1 MHCRGARYYGIQGV
15 LMISLAMLFWMY
27 LLLFGVIGA
36 LRGWA
41 KEILVLFSLILA
53 LFLDAVVMQYLPGV
67 KPALAS
73 QTALTQFSVRAGFFF
88 LLAFFGYSTP
98 VVTTLF
104 ADKARRE
111 RLEDMLL
118 GLFLGVINGY
128 LLVGTIW
135 HYLHVTGYPVAGIFP
150 PESKSVM
157 DMLDYMPPELVGP
170 PYIYFGLGIAF
181 IFIIVVFI

>member
-1 MHCRGARYYGIQGV
+1 
-15 LMISLAMLFWMY
+15 MISLAVLFWMY

-41 KEILVLFSLILA
+41 KEILVLFSLVLA
-53 LFLDAVVMQYLPGV
+53 LFLDAVVMKYLPGV
-67 KPALAS
+67 KPALVS

-98 VVTTLF
+98 VVASLF

-157 DMLDYMPPELVGP
+157 NMLDYMPPELVGP
-170 PYIYFGLGIAF
+170 PYIYFGLGITL
-181 IFIIVVFI
+181 IFIVLVFI

>member
-1 MHCRGARYYGIQGV
+1 
-15 LMISLAMLFWMY
+15 MISLAMLFWMC

-53 LFLDAVVMQYLPGV
+53 LFLDAVVMKYLPGV
-67 KPALAS
+67 KPALVS

-150 PESKSVM
+150 PESKNVM

>member
-1 MHCRGARYYGIQGV
+1 
-15 LMISLAMLFWMY
+15 MISLAMLFWMC

-53 LFLDAVVMQYLPGV
+53 LFLDAVVMKYLPGV
-67 KPALAS
+67 KPALVS
-73 QTALTQFSVRAGFFF
+73 QTALTQFSVRAGFVF

-150 PESKSVM
+150 PESKNVM

-170 PYIYFGLGIAF
+170 PYIYFGLGIAL
-181 IFIIVVFI
+181 IFIVVVFI

>member
-1 MHCRGARYYGIQGV
+1 
-15 LMISLAMLFWMY
+15 MISLAVLFWMY

-41 KEILVLFSLILA
+41 KEILVLFSLVLA
-53 LFLDAVVMQYLPGV
+53 LFLDAVVMKYLPGV
-67 KPALAS
+67 KPALVS
-73 QTALTQFSVRAGFFF
+73 QTALTQFSVRAGFVF
-88 LLAFFGYSTP
+88 LLAFIGYSTP
-98 VVTTLF
+98 VVATLF

-135 HYLHVTGYPVAGIFP
+135 HYLHVTGYPVAGTFP

-157 DMLDYMPPELVGP
+157 NMLDYMPPELVGP
-170 PYIYFGLGIAF
+170 PYIYFGLGIVL
-181 IFIIVVFI
+181 IFIVLVFI

>member
-1 MHCRGARYYGIQGV
+1 
-15 LMISLAMLFWMY
+15 MIALSVLFWMY
-27 LLLFGVIGA
+27 LLLFGIIGA

-41 KEILVLFSLILA
+41 KELLVLFSLVLA
-53 LFLDAVVMQYLPGV
+53 LFLDAVIIKFIPGV
-67 KPALAS
+67 ATSLAL
-73 QTALTQFSVRAGFFF
+73 QTEITQFSVRSLLFF

-98 VVTTLF
+98 VVAPLF

-128 LLVGTIW
+128 LLIGTIW
-135 HYLHVTGYPVAGIFP
+135 HYLHVSGYPIAGIFP
-150 PESKSVM
+150 PESQSVL

-170 PYIYFGLGIAF
+170 PYIYFGLGITF
-181 IFIIVVFI
+181 IFVIVVFL